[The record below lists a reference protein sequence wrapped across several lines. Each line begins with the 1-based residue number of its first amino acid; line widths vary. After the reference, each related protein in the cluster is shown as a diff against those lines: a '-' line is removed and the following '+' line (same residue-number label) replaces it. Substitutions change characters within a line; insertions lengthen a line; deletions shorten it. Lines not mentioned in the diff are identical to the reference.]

1 MEVFGWGKSKG
12 SGGFC
17 MVLVWFSYGFSMVLV
32 RFSYGFSWVFIYC
45 NIYRNILQL
54 LDVPWSWWHIW
65 LVGQGHPV
73 LKNMSSSIGMMTETQ
88 YFWENSKNGNQTT
101 NQIWGFPEMGVPP
114 NGWFIMEKILWKRM
128 MTGGTTPF
136 QETPILPHGKF
147 HHMKPHV
154 SRTSR
159 QSVGPVFKTLPL
171 LKKTSASAEYW

>member
-101 NQIWGFPEMGVPP
+101 NQTINASFSSSQTVGLPEGHDKNHGTSETSAARRIRPLQKHHGSDVIIKIYPHKVVPP
-114 NGWFIMEKILWKRM
+114 QL
-128 MTGGTTPF
+128 
-136 QETPILPHGKF
+136 
-147 HHMKPHV
+147 
-154 SRTSR
+154 
-159 QSVGPVFKTLPL
+159 
-171 LKKTSASAEYW
+171 